1 MLSGESAARAYPKL
15 TVMIMAHVCI
25 EVESSLDYGDILKE
39 LIRSTPL
46 PMSPLES
53 LASST
58 VRNTNKEKATC
69 GKHSLWL

>member
-1 MLSGESAARAYPKL
+1 
-15 TVMIMAHVCI
+15 MIMDHICI
-25 EVESSLDYGDILKE
+25 EVESSLDYGAIFKE

-58 VRNTNKEKATC
+58 VQTANKAKATH
-69 GKHSLWL
+69 GKHSLWF

>member
-1 MLSGESAARAYPKL
+1 MLSGESAAGAYPEL
-15 TVMIMAHVCI
+15 TVMIMAHICI
-25 EVESSLDYGDILKE
+25 EVESSINYGAIFKE

-58 VRNTNKEKATC
+58 VRIANKAKPTH
-69 GKHSLWL
+69 GKHSLWF

>member
-1 MLSGESAARAYPKL
+1 MINGESAVGEYPKS
-15 TVMIMAHVCI
+15 TVMIMAHICI
-25 EVESSLDYGDILKE
+25 ELESSLDYGDIFKE

-58 VRNTNKEKATC
+58 VRTANKVNETH
-69 GKHSLWL
+69 GKHSLWS